1 MKGLPAEEKIK
12 EEKMK
17 TRRSMVKALVAA
29 LVVMVTMTFTVTD
42 DVSAATKNTSATGS
56 GFNSAI
62 NISLGSSAKV
72 TMKSGTKY
80 FKFTTSGNDS
90 YYVLKITNGTDC
102 DGSVIVYDGNRTEL
116 ENRYLWSYDSREFE
130 DKYSRNMTHY
140 IRVDLDADKSGPVT
154 VSVKELKD
162 NAGDEYQNAR
172 KISGTQ
178 SGTIEIGGDEDWF
191 KFTAPKAGT
200 YRFAFVCTGDN
211 TVDYAV
217 LDGNVTELRSY
228 WVFQNDKKTEEY
240 KLRAGQ
246 NIYLRLSCSDKT
258 KYKVSAYR
266 YIHRPAREKITR
278 VKAGRRTL
286 TVKYA
291 KRAYATKY
299 QLQVKRAG
307 KSWKAGKTYECGKK
321 LTKRVAK
328 LKRGKKYSV
337 RVRAVRI
344 VDGKAYAGAW
354 SAKRTV
360 RVK

>member
-1 MKGLPAEEKIK
+1 MKI
-12 EEKMK
+12 
-17 TRRSMVKALVAA
+17 RRSMVKALVAA

-56 GFNSAI
+56 GFSSAI
-62 NISLGSSAKV
+62 NIPLGSSAKV
-72 TMKSGTKY
+72 NMKSGKKY
-80 FKFTTSGNDS
+80 FKFTTSANDS
-90 YYVLKITNGTDC
+90 YYVINVANGTDEMTEC
-102 DGSVIVYDGNRTEL
+102 SIYDSNRTEL
-116 ENRYLWSYDSREFE
+116 ISRYAHGYGNKVFE

-140 IRVDLDADKSGPVT
+140 VCVETDASNYGPVT
-154 VSVKELKD
+154 GSVKELKD
-162 NAGDEYQNAR
+162 NAGDAYQNS
-172 KISGTQ
+172 KTISGTQ
-178 SGTIEIGGDEDWF
+178 SGSIEIDGDEDWF

-200 YRFAFVCTGDN
+200 YRFAVSCTGEESIRC
-211 TVDYAV
+211 TV
-217 LDGNVTELRSY
+217 LDGSVTVMEAHRVYS
-228 WVFQNDKKTEEY
+228 NDKRIMEY

-246 NIYLRLSCSDKT
+246 IMYLSVSNDKQAT
-258 KYKVSAYR
+258 YKVSAYR
-266 YIHRPAREKITR
+266 YIHRPVKEKIKR
-278 VKAGRRTL
+278 VKAGRRAL

-307 KSWKAGKTYECGKK
+307 KSWKTAKTYNCGKK
-321 LTKRVAK
+321 LTKRVGK

-354 SAKRTV
+354 SAKMTV